1 MSTTGAFFEQDLIE
15 LMKSALD
22 GAASVLPTAK
32 QTPAAKL
39 KLASRII
46 AAAAKGE
53 RDPIQLRIAA
63 FLEIVDDQG
72 EDDLERS
79 YLQLQRLREKVEQA
93 EAVARARQ
101 EASRPYNPAHGVA
114 G

>member
-1 MSTTGAFFEQDLIE
+1 M
-15 LMKSALD
+15 
-22 GAASVLPTAK
+22 
-32 QTPAAKL
+32 PAAKL

-63 FLEIVDDQG
+63 FLEIVDGQG

-93 EAVARARQ
+93 EAAARSAT
-101 EASRPYNPAHGVA
+101 ASRAPYNPAHGVA